1 VESATP
7 WERRTLPFA
16 PLRAAITD
24 ANHWRHRDLADLPDA
39 ERQAYYRATRNG
51 RILPR
56 SAEALCD
63 AYGWHP
69 REIWTHDE
77 WDQLAEYEATD
88 EREGARRRGRK
99 YRRARK
105 KAAA

>member
-1 VESATP
+1 LESATP

-16 PLRAAITD
+16 PLAAAITD
-24 ANHWRHRDLADLPDA
+24 AHRWRCRDLADLPDK
-39 ERQAYYRATRNG
+39 ERQAYYRARRSG

-63 AYGWHP
+63 RYGWHP
-69 REIWTHDE
+69 REIWTRHE
-77 WDQLAEYEATD
+77 WDQLAAYEGTKK
-88 EREGARRRGRK
+88 RELARRRGRK
-99 YRRARK
+99 YRESRK